1 MQIPHPAGSGSVRPI
16 GRCASRHRT
25 VVVLLGIAWLASG
38 ARPPVL
44 ASGTVRGWG
53 SNSEGQSLPPAGLND
68 AVGIA
73 AGGLHSLALRSN
85 GKVLAWGWNVLG
97 ETNVP
102 ADLDAVAAIAAN
114 YGYSLALRQ
123 DGTVV
128 GWGSGPAAR
137 VPPGLSSV
145 VAVAAGYDHAVAL
158 NSDGTVVSWGNA
170 PQPPDPLGHV
180 VAIASGRGHSLALR
194 DDGTAVAWGDDTGAK
209 LTIPP
214 GLRDVVEIA
223 AGDHHNLA
231 LRSDGTVVAWGA
243 NDKGQATVPAGLS
256 NVVAIAA
263 GSTHSLALRADGTVV
278 GWGDN
283 GFGQAIPPAGLGRVV
298 AISGGLYHSLAIVGD
313 GRPVI
318 TVPPRSRTAML
329 GQRTEL
335 VVMATGQ
342 APLGYRW
349 FKDGAPLPEATR
361 SRLLIDNAAPE
372 HEGLY
377 FAVVSNALGTVT
389 SSVARLTVQPMPP
402 RFVIQPS
409 DISVICGEGARLEV
423 VAEGSG
429 LLEFQWFFEGT
440 PLEGATDRTL
450 VLPQVTPAR
459 AGAYWVTVTS
469 EYGAATSRTATVTVR
484 VEPPAI
490 TGPSSANGK
499 QGVPFTATVR
509 ARHTPESF
517 GAWGLPPGLSLDPTN
532 GVISGIPTQAG
543 TYRVLLSATNAC
555 TSATATLTLQIASS
569 TPVITSPPLA
579 QGAEDQPFNYQITA
593 TEQPTFYG
601 AENLPAGLAVDPATG
616 QIRGVPAVSGEFE
629 VPVFARNLW
638 GEGRSTIRL
647 QIAPR
652 QVAGLAIANVTYTY
666 STPYLLD
673 FQFSLYDSDDPAV
686 ARPVVV
692 HPTNLWVVAKEND
705 RPISTNETTWL
716 LAPGAGLGKLIKV
729 ALVLD
734 FSWSVASLVN
744 GDTNGN
750 GISDAVEAMVAASQ
764 DLVARLPKGSQVG
777 VVEFHRED
785 QDPVVVHPL
794 SADVVSVQ
802 NAIAGIW
809 TNHVQGFPAGSRVW
823 DAIAAG
829 ISMLGASNA
838 DEQHYV
844 VFVSDGRDE
853 SSSATVD
860 DLISAATNANIR
872 IYGLGFGLELDPTDL
887 QQLTAATAGRLVLAT
902 NVEEM
907 VAQIG
912 QLAQD
917 VSGQYILRWA
927 SLRRGSTAVMPSFEV
942 HYQGLMALSPTNP
955 VWTNFDNPII
965 DTNETPPTT
974 NYPLVTNFII
984 GWFIPADHAGDVTL
998 GRLRLVPD
1006 DRDGAP
1012 ALTLRALYL
1021 PRFLRQIQV
1030 RYRPNWPC
1038 AVSLLSSGPGEILH
1052 GWSLTET
1059 NEENGTR
1066 LVLLSSPN
1074 PADITTSLPYG
1085 AFGSLLQFTFHE
1097 VDTLSNA
1104 FAFIEVDNSPY
1115 TNTGPQRLLI
1125 ENSNEFSHPYP
1136 PLPLGTPVPWLL
1148 RHGFTNNWAAAETQD
1163 PDGDGVPTWQ
1173 EYRADTDPRDGSS
1186 VLALRFL
1193 PAVPWVSF
1201 HQVAF
1206 PTSARRFYRV
1216 ERSTDLE
1223 TWEAITP
1230 DFPGTGGEVL
1240 VTDPGPPWAMPAAYY
1255 RVAVW

>member
-1 MQIPHPAGSGSVRPI
+1 MLTPHQARWSNDR
-16 GRCASRHRT
+16 RCASSHRT
-25 VVVLLGIAWLASG
+25 LVVVLTLALLCFG
-38 ARPPVL
+38 PCVPL
-44 ASGTVRGWG
+44 FASGTIRGWG
-53 SNSEGQSLPPAGLND
+53 SNSEGQSLPPTVLND
-68 AVGIA
+68 VVGVA
-73 AGGLHSLALRSN
+73 AGGLHSIALRAN

-102 ADLDAVAAIAAN
+102 AGLDDVAAIAAN
-114 YGYSLALRQ
+114 YGYNLALRR
-123 DGTVV
+123 DGTVAA
-128 GWGSGPAAR
+128 WGTGPAVG

-145 VAVAAGYDHAVAL
+145 VALAAGYDHALAL
-158 NSDGTVVSWGNA
+158 RSDGTVVSWGNA
-170 PQPPDPLGHV
+170 PELPGPLTNV
-180 VAIASGRGHSLALR
+180 VAIAAGRGHSLALQ
-194 DDGTAVAWGDDTGAK
+194 DDGTVVAWGDNTAGK
-209 LTIPP
+209 LAIPP
-214 GLRDVVEIA
+214 GLRDVVAIA

-243 NDKGQATVPAGLS
+243 NDKRQSTVPTGLS

-263 GSTHSLALRADGTVV
+263 GSAHSLALRANGTVV

-283 GFGQAIPPAGLGRVV
+283 TFGQATPPPGLSSVV

-318 TVPPRSRTAML
+318 TVPPRSRTGML
-329 GQRTEL
+329 GQRVEL
-335 VVMATGQ
+335 AVMAAGQ
-342 APLGYRW
+342 APLEYRW
-349 FKDGAPLPEATR
+349 YKDGTLLSNVTG
-361 SRLLIDNAAPE
+361 SRLRIDNAAPE

-389 SSVARLTVQPMPP
+389 SAVARLTVRPMAPAIV
-402 RFVIQPS
+402 FQPS
-409 DISVICGEGARLEV
+409 DTSVVCGESTLLETA
-423 VAEGSG
+423 AEGTG
-429 LLEFQWFFEGT
+429 LLQFQWFFEGT
-440 PLEGATDRTL
+440 PLEGATNRTL
-450 VLPQVTPAR
+450 LLPRVTPAS

-490 TGPSSANGK
+490 TGPSSVNGK

-509 ARHTPESF
+509 ARYSPESF
-517 GAWGLPPGLSLDPTN
+517 GAWGLPPGLSLNPTN
-532 GVISGIPTQAG
+532 GVISGIPTQPG
-543 TYRVLLSATNAC
+543 TYTVLLSATNAC
-555 TSATATLTLQIASS
+555 THATATLTLRIASS
-569 TPVITSPPLA
+569 VPVITSPPLA
-579 QGAEDQPFNYQITA
+579 QGAEDQPFTYQITA
-593 TEQPTFYG
+593 TEQPTLYG
-601 AENLPAGLAVDPATG
+601 AENLPAGLAVDPTTG
-616 QIRGVPAVSGEFE
+616 QIRGVPAVSGEFD
-629 VPVFARNLW
+629 VTVFARNPW
-638 GEGRSTIRL
+638 GEGRSTIRFS
-647 QIAPR
+647 IAPR
-652 QVAGLAIANVTYTY
+652 QLAGLAIANVTYTY

-673 FQFSLYDSDDPAV
+673 FQFSLYDSDDPSV

-692 HPTNLWVVAKEND
+692 PPTNLWVVAKEND
-705 RPISTNETTWL
+705 RPISTNETAWL

-734 FSWSVASLVN
+734 FSWSVASLAN
-744 GDTNGN
+744 GDTNDN
-750 GISDAVEAMVAASQ
+750 GISDALEAMVAASR

-785 QDPVVVHPL
+785 QDPAIVHPL

-853 SSSATVD
+853 SSSTTVD
-860 DLISAATNANIR
+860 DLITTATNANVR

-887 QQLTAATAGRLVLAT
+887 QRLTTATAGRLVLAT

-942 HYQGLMALSPTNP
+942 HYQGLIAYSPTNP

-974 NYPLVTNFII
+974 NYPLVTNYII

-1006 DRDGAP
+1006 DRDGEP

-1021 PRFLRQIQV
+1021 PRFIRQIQL

-1038 AVSLLSSGPGEILH
+1038 TVSLLSTEPGQLLH
-1052 GWSLTET
+1052 GWSLAET
-1059 NEENGTR
+1059 QAPDGLR
-1066 LVLLSSPN
+1066 IALLSSPN
-1074 PADITTSLPYG
+1074 PTNLATSLPYG
-1085 AFGSLLQFTFHE
+1085 AFGSLLQFTFRE
-1097 VDTLSNA
+1097 LDSLSNA
-1104 FAFIEVDNSPY
+1104 FAFIEVDNALYS
-1115 TNTGPQRLLI
+1115 NTGPQRLMI
-1125 ENSNEFSHPYP
+1125 ENSNQFSRAYP
-1136 PLPLGTPVPWLL
+1136 PLPLGTPVPWLFL
-1148 RHGFTNNWAAAETQD
+1148 HGFTNNLAAAELGD
-1163 PDGDGVPTWQ
+1163 PDGDGMPTWL
-1173 EYRADTDPRDGSS
+1173 EYRADTDPRDAGS

-1223 TWEAITP
+1223 SWEAITP
-1230 DFPGTGGEVL
+1230 DFAGTGGEVI
-1240 VTDPGPPWAMPAAYY
+1240 VTDPSPPWAMPAAYY